1 LKVSRNDN
9 KGYGMGKSRQRWRE
23 KQLSV
28 GFLALSDRDRI
39 TNQKSAG
46 SWSELG
52 LYLMEGLED
61 ETTELQGEGWE
72 NSVVAEVGRQR
83 ELEDS

>member
-1 LKVSRNDN
+1 MEC
-9 KGYGMGKSRQRWRE
+9 GMGESRQRWLE

-28 GFLALSDRDRI
+28 GFLALSDRGRI
-39 TNQKSAG
+39 TKQKSAG

-52 LYLMEGLED
+52 LYLMEGPGD

-72 NSVVAEVGRQR
+72 NAVVAEVGRQR

>member
-1 LKVSRNDN
+1 
-9 KGYGMGKSRQRWRE
+9 MGESRQRWLE

-28 GFLALSDRDRI
+28 GFLALSDRGRI
-39 TNQKSAG
+39 KSKKSAS

-52 LYLMEGLED
+52 LYLMGVLEMKQLSCKRRD
-61 ETTELQGEGWE
+61 WKCRGSGIGE
-72 NSVVAEVGRQR
+72 AE